1 MLPEINTYIHLE
13 QIQIQIQIQIQM
25 QIQIQIQNYHL
36 AQLTGVTRASP
47 PHTQCHQKLTP
58 TFILSK
64 YKYRYKYKYKY
75 KYIQH

>member
-1 MLPEINTYIHLE
+1 
-13 QIQIQIQIQIQM
+13 M